1 MKRGDVWWAELPEP
15 WGHRP
20 VVLLA
25 RNEAYTLLTWVVVA
39 PLTRRIRRLPTIVVL
54 DPADDGVPELSAV
67 NVDNLQA
74 AERAWLDTYIAS
86 LRPERMQAID
96 RAIHFAL
103 GLRNCPG
110 RAK

>member
-1 MKRGDVWWAELPEP
+1 MRRGEVWWADLPDP
-15 WGHRP
+15 WGRRP

-25 RNEAYTLLTWVVVA
+25 RDEAYTLLSWMVVA

-74 AERAWLDTYIAS
+74 VERAWLQTYVVRLS
-86 LRPERMQAID
+86 SERMREID

-103 GLRNCPG
+103 GLRNCPD
-110 RAK
+110 R